1 MQIKGW
7 QQNKKS
13 DMTLKYNAPLVTCR
27 ILWLI
32 LFCKAL
38 ELREAEKEGERE
50 GERVGKREA
59 ERDGEKVRS
68 KIVRVREM
76 RNGKGIRD

>member
-1 MQIKGW
+1 
-7 QQNKKS
+7 
-13 DMTLKYNAPLVTCR
+13 MTLKYNAPLVTCR

-38 ELREAEKEGERE
+38 ELRKRGERE

-68 KIVRVREM
+68 KIVRMREM